1 MAEESHAG
9 SWRDALMTSQFA
21 DAWHTIVPAPDDP
34 AGPLPPLLVALTVVT
49 GLVDAFS
56 YLTLGHVFTANV
68 TGNIVF
74 LGFALAGAPGF
85 SVAASLTAY
94 ASFAAGSLLG
104 GRLAVMFAS
113 HRQRLLSVAASAQV
127 VLVAGATAVSASSGR
142 DIGGA
147 DRYVLIFLLATAMG
161 VQNAVARKLAVADLT
176 TTVLTLT
183 TTGIF
188 ADSRLVGGPGSK
200 AGRRLT
206 SIVAMFAGAIAGA
219 VFVEHGQKTLALATA
234 LVLLAI
240 VALLA
245 GRWSRHQPLRFSA
258 PA

>member
-1 MAEESHAG
+1 MS
-9 SWRDALMTSQFA
+9 SQFA

-56 YLTLGHVFTANV
+56 YLSLGHVFMANV

-85 SVAASLTAY
+85 SIAASLA
-94 ASFAAGSLLG
+94 AWGSFAAGSLLG
-104 GRLAVMFAS
+104 GRLAVVFQGN
-113 HRQRLLSVAASAQV
+113 RGRLLSAGASGQV
-127 VLVAGATAVSASSGR
+127 VLVAAATGVSAVSAR
-142 DIGGA
+142 NIAGA
-147 DRYVLIFLLATAMG
+147 DRYILIFLLAVAMG
-161 VQNAVARKLAVADLT
+161 LQNAVARKLAVADLT

-188 ADSRLVGGPGSK
+188 ADSRVVGGPGSR
-200 AGRRLT
+200 AGRRLL
-206 SIVAMFAGAIAGA
+206 SVVAMFAGAVAGA
-219 VFVEHGQKTLALATA
+219 VLVEHALKTLALVLA
-234 LVLLAI
+234 LVLLVV

-245 GRWSRHQPLRFSA
+245 GFCSRHQPDWAASGGAGQRR
-258 PA
+258 PGV

>member
-1 MAEESHAG
+1 MS
-9 SWRDALMTSQFA
+9 SQFA

-56 YLTLGHVFTANV
+56 YLSLGHVFMANV

-85 SVAASLTAY
+85 SIAASLA
-94 ASFAAGSLLG
+94 AWGSFAAGSLLG
-104 GRLAVMFAS
+104 GRLAVVFPVN
-113 HRQRLLSVAASAQV
+113 RGRLLSAGASGQV
-127 VLVAGATAVSASSGR
+127 VLVAAATAVSAAGAR
-142 DIGGA
+142 NIAGA
-147 DRYVLIFLLATAMG
+147 DRYILIFLLAVAMG
-161 VQNAVARKLAVADLT
+161 LQNAVARKLAVADLT

-188 ADSRLVGGPGSK
+188 ADSRVVGGPGSR
-200 AGRRLT
+200 AGRRLL

-219 VFVEHGQKTLALATA
+219 VLVEHALKTLALVLA
-234 LVLLAI
+234 LVLLVI

-245 GRWSRHQPLRFSA
+245 GLWSRHQPDWAASGGAGQRR
-258 PA
+258 PGG